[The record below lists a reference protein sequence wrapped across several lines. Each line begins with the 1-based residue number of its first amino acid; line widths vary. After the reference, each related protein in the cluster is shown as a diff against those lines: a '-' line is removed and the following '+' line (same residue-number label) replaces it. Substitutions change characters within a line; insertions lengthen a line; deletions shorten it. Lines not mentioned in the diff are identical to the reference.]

1 MKDLVSN
8 SSWLTDNNQWIIS
21 IAFIVICLFVRW
33 LSVRFVRRVVKDED
47 NLHRRWTNTITN
59 ITSLIIIIGLI
70 IIWMSELRFVALSIA
85 AFAVA
90 LVVATREQIQCF
102 LGAVY
107 IASSRAFSIGDWIKV
122 GHHYGEVVR
131 SDWLTTTL
139 LEVDVEG
146 MSYAYT
152 GRSLI
157 IPNHQFSTGVIQ
169 NLNFMRRYVAHSFS
183 IVREADAISVR
194 DARLY
199 LEDLVREYC
208 SPFKE
213 VADRYSSLIEKR
225 LGIALSVSG
234 ANVRIATN
242 ETARNVFI
250 ITVFCPTQEAT
261 RIEEE
266 ITEDFLDYWYSIT
279 HKLDAFYGPD
289 QELDAVPE
297 VVVSESHTGNR
308 RRLKQDQGRT

>member
-1 MKDLVSN
+1 MKDIVN
-8 SSWLTDNNQWIIS
+8 NNQWIIS
-21 IAFIVICLFVRW
+21 IAFVVTCLVLRW
-33 LSVRFVRRVVKDED
+33 LCVRFVTRMVKDEE
-47 NLHRRWTNTITN
+47 NQHRRWANTITN
-59 ITSLIIIIGLI
+59 ITSLVIIIGLVV
-70 IIWMSELRFVALSIA
+70 IWLSELRFVALSIA

-107 IASSRAFSIGDWIKV
+107 IASSRAFSVGDWIKV

-139 LEVDVEG
+139 LEVDIDSK
-146 MSYAYT
+146 SYSYT

-157 IPNHQFSTGVIQ
+157 IPNNQFSTGVTQ

-183 IVREADAISVR
+183 IVREADAIRVR

-199 LEDLVREYC
+199 LQDLVRDYC

-225 LGIALSVSG
+225 LGIALSVSDS
-234 ANVRIATN
+234 NVRIATN
-242 ETARNVFI
+242 DTARNVFI
-250 ITVFCPTQEAT
+250 VTIFCPTQEAT

-266 ITEDFLDYWYSIT
+266 ITEDFLDYWYSVT
-279 HKLDAFYGPD
+279 HKLDEFYGPD
-289 QELDAVPE
+289 QTLDEVPE
-297 VVVSESHTGNR
+297 VIVSESHAANR
-308 RRLKQDQGRT
+308 LRPKR

>member
-1 MKDLVSN
+1 MKDIVN
-8 SSWLTDNNQWIIS
+8 DNQWIIS
-21 IAFIVICLFVRW
+21 IAFVFACLVLRW
-33 LSVRFVRRVVKDED
+33 LSVRFVKRVVKDEE

-59 ITSLIIIIGLI
+59 ITSLVIIIGLV
-70 IIWMSELRFVALSIA
+70 IIWLSELRFVALSIA

-122 GHHYGEVVR
+122 GDHYGEVVR

-146 MSYAYT
+146 MSYSYT
-152 GRSLI
+152 GRSLV
-157 IPNHQFSTGVIQ
+157 IPNYKFSTGVIQ
-169 NLNFMRRYVAHSFS
+169 NLNFMRRYVAHSLS
-183 IVREADAISVR
+183 IVREADALSVR

-213 VADRYSSLIEKR
+213 VADRYSTLIEKR
-225 LGIALSVSG
+225 LGIALSVSDLK
-234 ANVRIATN
+234 VRVATN
-242 ETARNVFI
+242 DTARNVFVVTI
-250 ITVFCPTQEAT
+250 FCPTQEAT

-266 ITEDFLDYWYSIT
+266 ITEDFLDYWYSVT
-279 HKLDAFYGPD
+279 HKLEEFYGPD
-289 QELDAVPE
+289 LELDEVPD
-297 VVVSESHTGNR
+297 VVVSESQVVR
-308 RRLKQDQGRT
+308 RVRAKKD

>member
-1 MKDLVSN
+1 MKDIMS
-8 SSWLTDNNQWIIS
+8 DNQWILS
-21 IAFIVICLFVRW
+21 IAFVFACLVLRW
-33 LSVRFVRRVVKDED
+33 LSVRFVKRVVKDED
-47 NLHRRWTNTITN
+47 NLHRRWTNTVTN
-59 ITSLIIIIGLI
+59 ITSLVIIIGLV
-70 IIWMSELRFVALSIA
+70 IIWLSELRFVALSIA

-90 LVVATREQIQCF
+90 LVVGTREQIQCF

-122 GHHYGEVVR
+122 EHHYGEVVR

-139 LEVDVEG
+139 LEVDIEG
-146 MSYAYT
+146 MSYSYT
-152 GRSLI
+152 GRSLV
-157 IPNHQFSTGVIQ
+157 IPNNKFSTGVIQ
-169 NLNFMRRYVAHSFS
+169 NLNFMRRYVAHHFS

-225 LGIALSVSG
+225 LGIALSVSDL
-234 ANVRIATN
+234 NVRVATN
-242 ETARNVFI
+242 ETARNVFVVTI
-250 ITVFCPTQEAT
+250 FCPTQEAT

-266 ITEDFLDYWYSIT
+266 ITEDFLDYWYSVT
-279 HKLDAFYGPD
+279 HKMDEFYGPD
-289 QELDAVPE
+289 RHLDEVPE
-297 VVVSESHTGNR
+297 VVVSESHPAR
-308 RRLKQDQGRT
+308 RVRQKKD

>member
-1 MKDLVSN
+1 MKDIVN
-8 SSWLTDNNQWIIS
+8 DNQWIIS
-21 IAFIVICLFVRW
+21 IAFVFACLVLRW
-33 LSVRFVRRVVKDED
+33 LSVRFVKRVVKDEE

-59 ITSLIIIIGLI
+59 ITSLVIIIGLV
-70 IIWMSELRFVALSIA
+70 IIWLSELRFVALSIA

-102 LGAVY
+102 LGAIY

-122 GHHYGEVVR
+122 GDHYGEVVR

-146 MSYAYT
+146 MSYSYT
-152 GRSLI
+152 GRSLV
-157 IPNHQFSTGVIQ
+157 IPNYKFSTGVIQ
-169 NLNFMRRYVAHSFS
+169 NLNFMRRYVAHSFN

-213 VADRYSSLIEKR
+213 VADRYSTLIEKR
-225 LGIALSVSG
+225 LGIALSVSDLK
-234 ANVRIATN
+234 VRVATN
-242 ETARNVFI
+242 DTARNVFI
-250 ITVFCPTQEAT
+250 VTIFCPTQEAT

-266 ITEDFLDYWYSIT
+266 ITEDFLDYWYSVT
-279 HKLDAFYGPD
+279 HKLEEFYGPD
-289 QELDAVPE
+289 LELDEVPD
-297 VVVSESHTGNR
+297 VVVSESQVVR
-308 RRLKQDQGRT
+308 RVRAKKD

>member
-1 MKDLVSN
+1 MKDIVN
-8 SSWLTDNNQWIIS
+8 DNQWVLS
-21 IAFIVICLFVRW
+21 LAFVFSCLLLRW
-33 LSVRFVRRVVKDED
+33 ITVRFVKRVVKDED

-59 ITSLIIIIGLI
+59 ITSLVIIIGLV
-70 IIWMSELRFVALSIA
+70 IIWLSELRFVALSIA

-90 LVVATREQIQCF
+90 LVVGTREQIQCF

-122 GHHYGEVVR
+122 EHHYGEVVR

-139 LEVDVEG
+139 LEVDIEG

-152 GRSLI
+152 GRSLV
-157 IPNHQFSTGVIQ
+157 IPNNKFSTGVIQ

-225 LGIALSVSG
+225 LGIALSVSDL
-234 ANVRIATN
+234 NVRIATN

-250 ITVFCPTQEAT
+250 VTIFCPTQEAT

-289 QELDAVPE
+289 LQLDDVPE
-297 VVVSESHTGNR
+297 VVVSESHTAR
-308 RRLKQDQGRT
+308 HVRPKKS

>member
-1 MKDLVSN
+1 MKDIVN
-8 SSWLTDNNQWIIS
+8 DNQWILS
-21 IAFIVICLFVRW
+21 LVFVFTCLLLRW
-33 LSVRFVRRVVKDED
+33 LSVRFVKRVVKDED

-59 ITSLIIIIGLI
+59 ITSLVIIIGLV
-70 IIWMSELRFVALSIA
+70 IIWLSELRFVALSIA

-90 LVVATREQIQCF
+90 LVVGTREQIQCF
-102 LGAVY
+102 LGAIY

-122 GHHYGEVVR
+122 EHHYGEVVR
-131 SDWLTTTL
+131 SDWLTITL
-139 LEVDVEG
+139 LEVDIEG

-152 GRSLI
+152 GRSLV
-157 IPNHQFSTGVIQ
+157 IPNNKFSTGVIK

-225 LGIALSVSG
+225 LGIALSVSDL
-234 ANVRIATN
+234 NVRVATN
-242 ETARNVFI
+242 DTARNVFVVTI
-250 ITVFCPTQEAT
+250 FCPTQEAT

-289 QELDAVPE
+289 QQLDDVPE
-297 VVVSESHTGNR
+297 VVVSESHPAR
-308 RRLKQDQGRT
+308 HLRPKKS

>member
-1 MKDLVSN
+1 MKDLVN
-8 SSWLTDNNQWIIS
+8 DNQLIIS
-21 IAFIVICLFVRW
+21 LAFIIACLILRW
-33 LSVRFVRRVVKDED
+33 LSVRFVRRVVRDED
-47 NLHRRWTNTITN
+47 NQHRRWINTITN
-59 ITSLIIIIGLI
+59 ITSLIIIVGLVV
-70 IIWMSELRFVALSIA
+70 IWLSELRFVALSIA

-107 IASSRAFSIGDWIKV
+107 IASNRIFSIGDWIKV
-122 GHHYGEVVR
+122 GHHYGEVVS

-139 LEVDVEG
+139 LEVDIDNK
-146 MSYAYT
+146 SYAYT

-157 IPNHQFSTGVIQ
+157 IPNHQFSTGVTQ

-199 LEDLVREYC
+199 LEDLVKEHC
-208 SPFKE
+208 TPFKE
-213 VADRYSSLIEKR
+213 VAGRYSNLIEKR
-225 LGIALSVSG
+225 LGIALSVSDS
-234 ANVRIATN
+234 NVRVATN

-250 ITVFCPTQEAT
+250 VTIFCPTQDAT

-279 HKLDAFYGPD
+279 HKLDSFYGPD
-289 QELDAVPE
+289 HPLEDAPE
-297 VVVSESHTGNR
+297 VIVSESLTGPR
-308 RRLKQDQGRT
+308 DPLR

>member
-1 MKDLVSN
+1 MKDIVN
-8 SSWLTDNNQWIIS
+8 NNQWIIS
-21 IAFIVICLFVRW
+21 IAFVVTCLVLRW
-33 LSVRFVRRVVKDED
+33 LCVRFVTRMVKDEE
-47 NLHRRWTNTITN
+47 NQHRRWANTITN
-59 ITSLIIIIGLI
+59 ITSLVIIIGLV
-70 IIWMSELRFVALSIA
+70 IIWLSELRFVALSIA

-107 IASSRAFSIGDWIKV
+107 IASSRAFSVGDWIKV

-139 LEVDVEG
+139 LEVDIDSK
-146 MSYAYT
+146 SYSYT

-157 IPNHQFSTGVIQ
+157 IPNNQFSTGVTQ

-183 IVREADAISVR
+183 IVREADAIRVR

-199 LEDLVREYC
+199 LQDLVRDYC

-225 LGIALSVSG
+225 LGIALSVSDS
-234 ANVRIATN
+234 NVRIATN
-242 ETARNVFI
+242 DTARNVFI
-250 ITVFCPTQEAT
+250 VTIFCPTQEAT

-266 ITEDFLDYWYSIT
+266 ITEDFLDYWYSVT
-279 HKLDAFYGPD
+279 HKLDEFYGPD
-289 QELDAVPE
+289 QALDEVPE
-297 VVVSESHTGNR
+297 VIVSESHAANR
-308 RRLKQDQGRT
+308 LRPKR

>member
-1 MKDLVSN
+1 MKDIVN
-8 SSWLTDNNQWIIS
+8 DNQWIIS
-21 IAFIVICLFVRW
+21 IAFVAACLVLRW
-33 LSVRFVRRVVKDED
+33 LSVRFVKRVVKDEE

-59 ITSLIIIIGLI
+59 ITSLIIIIGLV
-70 IIWMSELRFVALSIA
+70 IIWLSELRFVALSIA

-102 LGAVY
+102 LGALY

-122 GHHYGEVVR
+122 GDHYGEVVR

-146 MSYAYT
+146 MSYSYT
-152 GRSLI
+152 GRSLV
-157 IPNHQFSTGVIQ
+157 IPNYKFSTGVIQ

-213 VADRYSSLIEKR
+213 VADRYSTLIEKR
-225 LGIALSVSG
+225 LGIALSVSDLK
-234 ANVRIATN
+234 VRVATN
-242 ETARNVFI
+242 ETARNVFVVTI
-250 ITVFCPTQEAT
+250 FCPTQEAT

-266 ITEDFLDYWYSIT
+266 ITEDFLDYWYSVT
-279 HKLDAFYGPD
+279 HKMDEFYGPD
-289 QELDAVPE
+289 LELDEVPD
-297 VVVSESHTGNR
+297 VVVSESQVVR
-308 RRLKQDQGRT
+308 RVRQKKD

>member
-1 MKDLVSN
+1 MKDLVN
-8 SSWLTDNNQWIIS
+8 DNQWIIS
-21 IAFIVICLFVRW
+21 LVFVFACLLLRW

-47 NLHRRWTNTITN
+47 NLHRRWYNTITN
-59 ITSLIIIIGLI
+59 ITSLIIIVGLVV
-70 IIWMSELRFVALSIA
+70 IWLSELRFVALSIA

-157 IPNHQFSTGVIQ
+157 IPNNQFSAGVMQ

-183 IVREADAISVR
+183 IVRDADAISVR

-234 ANVRIATN
+234 SNVRIATN

-250 ITVFCPTQEAT
+250 VTVFCPTQEAT

-266 ITEDFLDYWYSIT
+266 ITEDFLDYWYSVT
-279 HKLDAFYGPD
+279 HKLDQFYGPG
-289 QELDAVPE
+289 QPLEGVPD
-297 VVVSESHTGNR
+297 VIVSESLAAQKR
-308 RRLKQDQGRT
+308 GR

>member
-1 MKDLVSN
+1 MKDIVN
-8 SSWLTDNNQWIIS
+8 DNQWIIS
-21 IAFIVICLFVRW
+21 IAFVFACLVLRW
-33 LSVRFVRRVVKDED
+33 LSVRFVKRVVKDEE

-59 ITSLIIIIGLI
+59 ITSLVIIIGLV
-70 IIWMSELRFVALSIA
+70 IIWLSELRFVALSIA

-122 GHHYGEVVR
+122 GDHYGEVVR

-146 MSYAYT
+146 MSYSYT
-152 GRSLI
+152 GRSLV
-157 IPNHQFSTGVIQ
+157 IPNYKFSTGVIQ
-169 NLNFMRRYVAHSFS
+169 NLNFMRRYVAHSFN

-213 VADRYSSLIEKR
+213 VADRYSTLIEKR
-225 LGIALSVSG
+225 LGIALSVSDLK
-234 ANVRIATN
+234 VRVATN
-242 ETARNVFI
+242 DTARNVFI
-250 ITVFCPTQEAT
+250 VTIFCPTQEAT

-266 ITEDFLDYWYSIT
+266 ITEDFLDYWYSVT
-279 HKLDAFYGPD
+279 HKLEEFYGPD
-289 QELDAVPE
+289 LELDEVPD
-297 VVVSESHTGNR
+297 VVVSESQVVR
-308 RRLKQDQGRT
+308 RVRAKKD

>member
-1 MKDLVSN
+1 MKDIVN
-8 SSWLTDNNQWIIS
+8 DNQWIIS
-21 IAFIVICLFVRW
+21 IAFVCTCLVLRW
-33 LSVRFVRRVVKDED
+33 LSVRFVKRVVKDEE
-47 NLHRRWTNTITN
+47 NQHRRWTNTITN
-59 ITSLIIIIGLI
+59 ITSLVIIVGLV
-70 IIWMSELRFVALSIA
+70 IIWLSELRFVALSIA

-102 LGAVY
+102 LGALY

-122 GHHYGEVVR
+122 GEHYGEVVR

-146 MSYAYT
+146 MSYSYT
-152 GRSLI
+152 GRSLV
-157 IPNHQFSTGVIQ
+157 IPNYKFSTGVIQ

-213 VADRYSSLIEKR
+213 VADRYSTLIEKR
-225 LGIALSVSG
+225 LGIALSVSDLK
-234 ANVRIATN
+234 VRVATN
-242 ETARNVFI
+242 ETARNVFVVTI
-250 ITVFCPTQEAT
+250 FCPTQEAT

-266 ITEDFLDYWYSIT
+266 ITEDFLDYWYSVT
-279 HKLDAFYGPD
+279 HKMDEFYGPD
-289 QELDAVPE
+289 QHLDEVPE
-297 VVVSESHTGNR
+297 VVVSESHPAR
-308 RRLKQDQGRT
+308 RVRHKKD

>member
-1 MKDLVSN
+1 MKDIVN
-8 SSWLTDNNQWIIS
+8 DNQWIIS
-21 IAFIVICLFVRW
+21 IAFVFACLVLRW
-33 LSVRFVRRVVKDED
+33 LSVRFVKRVVKDEE

-59 ITSLIIIIGLI
+59 ITSLVIIIGLV
-70 IIWMSELRFVALSIA
+70 IIWLSELRFVALSIA

-122 GHHYGEVVR
+122 GDHYGEVVR

-146 MSYAYT
+146 MSYSYT
-152 GRSLI
+152 GRSLV
-157 IPNHQFSTGVIQ
+157 IPNYKFSTGVIQ

-183 IVREADAISVR
+183 IVREADALSVR

-213 VADRYSSLIEKR
+213 VADRYSTLIEKR
-225 LGIALSVSG
+225 LGIALSVSDLK
-234 ANVRIATN
+234 VRVATN
-242 ETARNVFI
+242 DTARNVFVVTI
-250 ITVFCPTQEAT
+250 FCPTQEAT

-266 ITEDFLDYWYSIT
+266 ITEDFLDYWYSVT
-279 HKLDAFYGPD
+279 HKLDEFYGPD
-289 QELDAVPE
+289 LELDEVPD
-297 VVVSESHTGNR
+297 VVVSESQVVR
-308 RRLKQDQGRT
+308 RVRQKKD

>member
-1 MKDLVSN
+1 MKDIVN
-8 SSWLTDNNQWIIS
+8 DNQWIIS
-21 IAFIVICLFVRW
+21 IAFVAACLVLRW
-33 LSVRFVRRVVKDED
+33 LSVRFVKRVVKDEE

-59 ITSLIIIIGLI
+59 ITSLVIIIGLV
-70 IIWMSELRFVALSIA
+70 IIWLSELRFVALSIA

-102 LGAVY
+102 LGALY

-122 GHHYGEVVR
+122 GDHYGEVVR

-146 MSYAYT
+146 MSYSYT
-152 GRSLI
+152 GRSLV
-157 IPNHQFSTGVIQ
+157 IPNYKFSTGVIQ

-213 VADRYSSLIEKR
+213 VADRYSTLIEKR
-225 LGIALSVSG
+225 LGIALSVSDLK
-234 ANVRIATN
+234 VRVATN
-242 ETARNVFI
+242 ETARNVFVVTI
-250 ITVFCPTQEAT
+250 FCPTQEAT

-266 ITEDFLDYWYSIT
+266 ITEDFLDYWYSVT
-279 HKLDAFYGPD
+279 HKMDEFYGPD
-289 QELDAVPE
+289 LELDEVPD
-297 VVVSESHTGNR
+297 VVVSESQVVR
-308 RRLKQDQGRT
+308 RVRQKKD

>member
-1 MKDLVSN
+1 MKDIVN
-8 SSWLTDNNQWIIS
+8 DNQWILS
-21 IAFIVICLFVRW
+21 IVFVFACLVLRW
-33 LSVRFVRRVVKDED
+33 LSVRFVKRVVKDEE

-59 ITSLIIIIGLI
+59 ITSLVIILGLV
-70 IIWMSELRFVALSIA
+70 IIWLSELRFVALSIA

-122 GHHYGEVVR
+122 GDHYGEVVR

-152 GRSLI
+152 GRSLV
-157 IPNHQFSTGVIQ
+157 IPNHKFTTGVVQ

-199 LEDLVREYC
+199 LEELVREYC

-225 LGIALSVSG
+225 LGIALSVSDL
-234 ANVRIATN
+234 NVRVATN
-242 ETARNVFI
+242 DTARNVFVVTI
-250 ITVFCPTQEAT
+250 FCPTQEAT

-266 ITEDFLDYWYSIT
+266 ITEDFLDYWYSVT
-279 HKLDAFYGPD
+279 HKLEEFYGPD
-289 QELDAVPE
+289 LELDEVPD
-297 VVVSESHTGNR
+297 VVVSESQVVR
-308 RRLKQDQGRT
+308 RVRAKKS

>member
-1 MKDLVSN
+1 MKDIVN
-8 SSWLTDNNQWIIS
+8 DNQWIIS
-21 IAFIVICLFVRW
+21 IAFVFACLVLRW
-33 LSVRFVRRVVKDED
+33 LSVRFVKRVVKDEE

-59 ITSLIIIIGLI
+59 ITSLVIIIGLV
-70 IIWMSELRFVALSIA
+70 IIWLSELRFVALSIA

-122 GHHYGEVVR
+122 GDHYGEVVR

-146 MSYAYT
+146 MSYSYT
-152 GRSLI
+152 GRSLV
-157 IPNHQFSTGVIQ
+157 IPNYKFSTGVIQ

-183 IVREADAISVR
+183 IVREADALSVR

-213 VADRYSSLIEKR
+213 VADRYSTLIEKR
-225 LGIALSVSG
+225 LGIALSVSDLK
-234 ANVRIATN
+234 VRVATN
-242 ETARNVFI
+242 DTARNVFVVTI
-250 ITVFCPTQEAT
+250 FCPTQEAT

-266 ITEDFLDYWYSIT
+266 ITEDFLDYWYSVT
-279 HKLDAFYGPD
+279 HKLEEFYGPD
-289 QELDAVPE
+289 LELDEVPD
-297 VVVSESHTGNR
+297 VVVSESQVVR
-308 RRLKQDQGRT
+308 RVRQKKD

>member
-1 MKDLVSN
+1 MKDIMS
-8 SSWLTDNNQWIIS
+8 DNQWILS
-21 IAFIVICLFVRW
+21 IAFVFACLVLRW
-33 LSVRFVRRVVKDED
+33 LSVRFVKRVGKDED
-47 NLHRRWTNTITN
+47 NLHRRWTNTVTN
-59 ITSLIIIIGLI
+59 ITSLVIIIGLV
-70 IIWMSELRFVALSIA
+70 IIWLSELRFVALSIA

-90 LVVATREQIQCF
+90 LVVGTREQIQCF

-122 GHHYGEVVR
+122 EHHYGEVVR

-139 LEVDVEG
+139 LEVDIEG
-146 MSYAYT
+146 MSYSYT
-152 GRSLI
+152 GRSLV
-157 IPNHQFSTGVIQ
+157 IPNNKFSTGVIQ
-169 NLNFMRRYVAHSFS
+169 NLNFMRRYVAHHFS

-225 LGIALSVSG
+225 LGIALSVSDL
-234 ANVRIATN
+234 NVRVATN
-242 ETARNVFI
+242 ETARNVFVVTI
-250 ITVFCPTQEAT
+250 FCPTQEAT

-266 ITEDFLDYWYSIT
+266 ITEDFLDYCYSVT
-279 HKLDAFYGPD
+279 HKMDEFYGPD
-289 QELDAVPE
+289 QHLDEVPE
-297 VVVSESHTGNR
+297 VVVSESHPAR
-308 RRLKQDQGRT
+308 RVRQKKD

>member
-1 MKDLVSN
+1 MKDIVN
-8 SSWLTDNNQWIIS
+8 DNQWVLS
-21 IAFIVICLFVRW
+21 LVFVFTCLLLRW
-33 LSVRFVRRVVKDED
+33 LSVRFVKRVVKDED

-59 ITSLIIIIGLI
+59 ITSLVIIIGLV
-70 IIWMSELRFVALSIA
+70 IIWLSELRFVALSIA

-90 LVVATREQIQCF
+90 LVVGTREQIQCF

-122 GHHYGEVVR
+122 EHHYGEVVR

-139 LEVDVEG
+139 LEVDIEG

-152 GRSLI
+152 GRSLV
-157 IPNHQFSTGVIQ
+157 IPNNKFSTGVIQ

-225 LGIALSVSG
+225 LGIALSVSDL
-234 ANVRIATN
+234 NVRIATN

-250 ITVFCPTQEAT
+250 VTIFCPTQEAT

-289 QELDAVPE
+289 LQLDDVPE
-297 VVVSESHTGNR
+297 VVVSESHIAR
-308 RRLKQDQGRT
+308 HVRPKKS